1 MTQGLKELKVNAR
14 DLELWKTPQTLAVGG
29 REGTLNA
36 QTRCR
41 ESLLFCFV
49 LFSWFLLDPITWG
62 LYAGSKEG
70 HLGIQIRRKW
80 HLPLVSGTVLSRGQ
94 CKDCP
99 SSLSRQPW
107 AHMQKEV
114 EGNRK

>member
-1 MTQGLKELKVNAR
+1 MAQGLKELKVDAR

-41 ESLLFCFV
+41 ESPLFCFV
-49 LFSWFLLDPITWG
+49 SFSWFLLDPITWD

-70 HLGIQIRRKW
+70 HIGI
-80 HLPLVSGTVLSRGQ
+80 
-94 CKDCP
+94 KD
-99 SSLSRQPW
+99 SE
-107 AHMQKEV
+107 EV
-114 EGNRK
+114 EPASCLRHCAVKRAV